1 MKYQLFKIIVFCSI
15 LFTVIGALN
24 AQTDRIYININA
36 VGLNTGESWENAY
49 TSIDSLFTHVKKFN
63 EVWIA
68 KGNYTGSPFVN
79 WWLNGLNVSIFGG
92 FVGDETS
99 VLQRDLSKNVTEL
112 NGKIILDWGEAKRYN
127 VLFLRN
133 GIYILD
139 GLVLEN
145 GDACGLNIGQ
155 EEPDCTYW
163 GTEGFMCKGGGIY
176 VYSEDISRPCNL
188 TLINCTIRNNDAIE
202 GGGVYVNSTNSG
214 KCKLMVDSCL
224 FTKNYSTDN
233 CGGLCYVANEFN
245 TDDIIIKNTTFLR
258 NYSGFGVGG
267 MSVQNF
273 GYAGKILI
281 ENCKFTENKAYVV
294 GAATVNHL
302 PVTKAYINNCEFNKN
317 VSTTGNGGGI
327 AALNFLF
334 GEVNNCSFT
343 GNITWADNLHVRTV
357 DFRNCLFA
365 KNRSYKPESNLIST
379 SEWGLPKPNEESNF
393 YNCSFYDDSNGAKN
407 MFSGIGQNTNF
418 YNCAFSA
425 KDTNIVFFNNV
436 TDTLSFTNCSF
447 SRKNYEDKFFSGLLQ
462 INNVFQTDCLWNTL
476 PDYRDTM
483 NNDFRLTSCSP
494 LLNKG
499 SNLVLPL
506 IDSTDLAGGV
516 RVLDGLI
523 DIGAYESPLIKYS
536 YNTNSDNICASDT
549 LGSIVFNV
557 EGGIA
562 PYSLMYKD
570 QNYKT
575 LHVENIQSGTQTIIL
590 TDSSNCKLAIEE
602 NFGPE
607 KISFDT
613 VLIDASSKLSSDG
626 SIVLKNIKGGNPPI
640 SLQWS
645 NGISGDSL
653 GSLAFGFYQVTI
665 TDQNGCSETF
675 NFFVNAPNQTQKQAI
690 NRLFKLMPNPV
701 KNILTIEIITQNQA
715 TSLKSIRCFDVLGK
729 EVFKSPINSYTGQ
742 LTVNTEK
749 LSNGLYIIELSDEN
763 GIRYVQK
770 FVKE

>member
-1 MKYQLFKIIVFCSI
+1 MKYLSIYLLFYLSYFSTIELSHGQGK
-15 LFTVIGALN
+15 LKYLN
-24 AQTDRIYININA
+24 HAATGKNDGTSWQDAYTQIDSAFNNA
-36 VGLNTGESWENAY
+36 VKGDT
-49 TSIDSLFTHVKKFN
+49 I
-63 EVWIA
+63 WIA
-68 KGNYTGSPFVN
+68 KGEYSFSNAKRVSLSGLDLSIIGGFDGTETSINHRKISENPTIIQNYSDGIIEVFLFNVFYLQDGNYT
-79 WWLNGLNVSIFGG
+79 I
-92 FVGDETS
+92 
-99 VLQRDLSKNVTEL
+99 
-112 NGKIILDWGEAKRYN
+112 
-127 VLFLRN
+127 
-133 GIYILD
+133 D
-139 GLVLEN
+139 GLIIQNGGALGLYPQLE
-145 GDACGLNIGQ
+145 D
-155 EEPDCTYW
+155 PDCYSL
-163 GTEGFMCKGGGIY
+163 GPEGFMCKGGGIY
-176 VYSEDISRPCNL
+176 VYSQDTTRPCNL
-188 TLINCTIRNNDAIE
+188 TLKNCTIRNNDAIE
-202 GGGVYVNSTNSG
+202 GGGVYVNSYPNG
-214 KCKLMVDSCL
+214 KCGIQIDSCV
-224 FTKNYSTDN
+224 FVDNYAKSIVGALSISMGAANQLPCRITN
-233 CGGLCYVANEFN
+233 TEFISNHAYYAVGGLDFW
-245 TDDIIIKNTTFLR
+245 
-258 NYSGFGVGG
+258 S
-267 MSVQNF
+267 
-273 GYAGKILI
+273 ILDSTATLHI
-281 ENCKFTENKAYVV
+281 ENCSFVNNGSQVN
-294 GAATVNHL
+294 GAASIRTSS
-302 PVTKAYINNCEFNKN
+302 KN
-317 VSTTGNGGGI
+317 PSLMKKCQFISNVATAFSGGGL
-327 AALNFLF
+327 AALEMFQGKVENCVFLSNKTYS
-334 GEVNNCSFT
+334 E
-343 GNITWADNLHVRTV
+343 IIQVRTV
-357 DFRNCLFA
+357 DFTNCIFA
-365 KNRSYKPESNLIST
+365 KNRASKSQSNLIT
-379 SEWGLPKPNEESNF
+379 TFEWGLPKPNEESNF

-407 MFSGIGQNTNF
+407 MFSSISQNTNF

-425 KDTNIVFFNNV
+425 KDSNLVFFESV
-436 TDTLSFTNCSF
+436 SDTLSFTNCSF
-447 SRKNYEDKFFSGLLQ
+447 SRGGYDDKFFENVLD
-462 INNVFQTDCLWNTL
+462 IDNVFQTDCLWNTL

-499 SNLVLPL
+499 SDLVLPL
-506 IDSTDLAGGV
+506 IDSTDLAGAP
-516 RVLDGLI
+516 RVLDSLI

-675 NFFVNAPNQTQKQAI
+675 NFFVNAPNQTQEQAI